1 MLSRD
6 LQRLEHILD
15 YCEDIQNRLAQPD
28 CSREAFMADRE
39 FQYAMAF
46 CILQIGELAGKLSE
60 ELRMSSDDKIPWAKI
75 RGMRNIV
82 VHDYGSIDLD
92 ILWSV
97 INSDIPGLK
106 AFCEQMLDG
115 DQ

>member
-1 MLSRD
+1 
-6 LQRLEHILD
+6 
-15 YCEDIQNRLAQPD
+15 
-28 CSREAFMADRE
+28 MADRD

-60 ELRMSSDDKIPWAKI
+60 ELRMASDEEIPWAKI

-82 VHDYGSIDLD
+82 VHDYGNIDLD

-97 INSDIPGLK
+97 VNNDIPSLR
-106 AFCEQMLDG
+106 AFCERMLDG
-115 DQ
+115 AE